1 MSAGIYDKI
10 QKLPKGIFTPMQKS
24 VREDGIDLSGGEQ
37 QKVILAKAIY
47 KGGAILVLDEPTA
60 ALDPIAENDIYKKYN
75 LLTQGMTSFF
85 VSHRLSSTIFC
96 DKIILLDH
104 GRIAEMG
111 THKELLEK
119 QGKYWEMF
127 RLQSQYYTE
136 NAKDGHE

>member
-1 MSAGIYDKI
+1 
-10 QKLPKGIFTPMQKS
+10 
-24 VREDGIDLSGGEQ
+24 
-37 QKVILAKAIY
+37 
-47 KGGAILVLDEPTA
+47 
-60 ALDPIAENDIYKKYN
+60 
-75 LLTQGMTSFF
+75 MTSFF